1 MHLPQYIYPK
11 EFQKPKSESLFHDLL
26 FHRFIKSQL
35 LNFPNFLTWPVA

>member
-26 FHRFIKSQL
+26 FQCFI
-35 LNFPNFLTWPVA
+35 FLIFRTNYDINYL